1 MKKSVL
7 EIIGSLKIG
16 GQEKVG
22 KEIGLH
28 IDRTKYEMHYLVFD
42 ENKEAYEQELADA
55 GIKVFHLP
63 EPSRGYIQYLKN
75 LYKLMK
81 ENSYDIVHAHTMF
94 NCGWVMFMAWYM
106 KVPCRIS
113 HSHSIKMADYH
124 YSKLAII
131 YQFVMRAFIRICG
144 TEYIGCGK
152 AAGEWLYGKRFFE
165 KHGKVVYNGIDT
177 GKFRFSAVKREQMRQ
192 QLGLE
197 DEFVIGHVGHFQK
210 VKNQQFLIS
219 LMPEILK
226 RRQNAVLLLLGD
238 GELKEEN
245 WNYCQELGI
254 EDQVLMVGNVGN
266 VADYLCAMDVFV
278 FPSLYE
284 GMPLSVIEVQ
294 CNGLPCVISDSVPD
308 DVFLTDLVK
317 PLGLNQPRELWVE
330 EICNAKRMNEEK
342 YGNYMMQ
349 SQFSDR
355 VMLQE
360 IYNIFGKD

>member
-1 MKKSVL
+1 M
-7 EIIGSLKIG
+7 
-16 GQEKVG
+16 
-22 KEIGLH
+22 
-28 IDRTKYEMHYLVFD
+28 
-42 ENKEAYEQELADA
+42 A
-55 GIKVFHLP
+55 G
-63 EPSRGYIQYLKN
+63 
-75 LYKLMK
+75 
-81 ENSYDIVHAHTMF
+81 
-94 NCGWVMFMAWYM
+94 
-106 KVPCRIS
+106 
-113 HSHSIKMADYH
+113 YH

-131 YQFVMRAFIRICG
+131 YQFVMRMLIHICG

-177 GKFRFSAVKREQMRQ
+177 GMFRFSSVKREQMRQ

-197 DEFVIGHVGHFQK
+197 DKFVIGHVGHFQK

-238 GELKEEN
+238 GELREEN
-245 WNYCQELGI
+245 WNYCKEQGI
-254 EDQVLMVGNVGN
+254 EDQVLMVGNVEN
-266 VADYLCAMDVFV
+266 VADYLCAMDVFA

-308 DVFLTDLVK
+308 DVFLTDLVR
-317 PLGLNQPRELWVE
+317 PLGLNQPRELWAE
-330 EICNAKRMNEEK
+330 EICSVKRVNEEK